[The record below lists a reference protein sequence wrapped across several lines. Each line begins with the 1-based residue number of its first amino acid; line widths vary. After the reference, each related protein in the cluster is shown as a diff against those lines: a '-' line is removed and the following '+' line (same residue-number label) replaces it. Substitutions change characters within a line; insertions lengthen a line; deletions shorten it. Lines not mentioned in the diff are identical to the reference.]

1 MRKLLIIF
9 AFAISAFVAC
19 QPEVYTGPLDS
30 PIGNWD
36 GVRSEYFFNGE
47 KVADL
52 DSCETSAIAF
62 YRQGQCC
69 IENVKGAFPFKYD
82 NDTRYLQI
90 DSTLWEVSVLTGA
103 ELVMTYL
110 YTLYPADPVETSDPE
125 TPEEPTDPENPEDTT
140 DPEEPGDPETPETP
154 EEPTEPEVPEVKPD
168 ENGVILPAEFN
179 GFEINSNK
187 NGYYYI
193 NESGETVYCNFK
205 GWLDQDK
212 NLIIDFW
219 FDRHTD
225 YFIPLVVETKK

>member
-69 IENVKGAFPFKYD
+69 IENVKGAFPFTYD

-110 YTLYPADPVETSDPE
+110 YTLYPADPVKTSDS
-125 TPEEPTDPENPEDTT
+125 
-140 DPEEPGDPETPETP
+140 ETP

-179 GFEINSNK
+179 GFEINANK
-187 NGYYYI
+187 NGYFYT
-193 NESGETVYCNFK
+193 NDSGETVYCNFK